1 MRRGGTVLM
10 SRFWRTSLFILVG
23 LGLGIGLGLAAGWL
37 WWPVEYTDTEI
48 ADLTGAYQADYVLL
62 VSDAY
67 ALTGDLAAA
76 RLRLGRLGAPDAAA
90 LVLARAQAAL
100 AKNAPVE
107 QVSRLARLAAALGAS
122 SPEMAPYLDP
132 SSTAP

>member
-1 MRRGGTVLM
+1 MVDGTAFM
-10 SRFWRTSLFILVG
+10 SRFWRTVLFALVG
-23 LGLGIGLGLAAGWL
+23 LGLGVGLGLAAGWL

-48 ADLTGAYQADYVLL
+48 ADLTATHQADYVLL

-67 ALTGDLAAA
+67 ALTGDLDAA
-76 RLRLGRLGAPDAAA
+76 RLRLSRLGAPDAAA

-100 AKNAPVE
+100 AKNAPAE
-107 QVSRLARLAAALGAS
+107 RVSRLAHLAAALGAT
-122 SPEMAPYLDP
+122 SPEMEPYLEP